1 MMRSGPIGVSVSLVL
16 AASVALT
23 PTAALAG
30 GSHGRAAGSRVAAGG
45 RPFMSHPSVPHH
57 SGFRHSGPHHSGF
70 HHSGPHRFGPHHAF
84 GHGFVTRPGFR
95 PFIPFPF
102 IASSVIVYT
111 TPAVYTPAIY
121 NDPPVSYVPAPAVYG
136 SPPGGTVSVA
146 PAPPP
151 MPTVVQFPTG
161 RYELRGDGETTPYT
175 WVWIPNP
182 PTAPPETPPMDGPAS
197 ESSAPAHLSRLYR
210 WTDEQGVVHL
220 TDNREAVPQADPMQ
234 AAQTPPR

>member
-16 AASVALT
+16 AASVALA

-30 GSHGRAAGSRVAAGG
+30 GSHGRTAGSRVAAGG

-57 SGFRHSGPHHSGF
+57 SGFHHS
-70 HHSGPHRFGPHHAF
+70 GPHHAF
-84 GHGFVTRPGFR
+84 GRGFVQRPGFR
-95 PFIPFPF
+95 PFIPFPLV
-102 IASSVIVYT
+102 ASSVIVYA
-111 TPAVYTPAIY
+111 TPAVYPSAIY
-121 NDPPVSYVPAPAVYG
+121 TDPPVSYVPEPAGYG

-161 RYELRGDGETTPYT
+161 RYELRGDGMTTPYT

-182 PTAPPETPPMDGPAS
+182 PTAPPGTPPTDGPAS
-197 ESSAPAHLSRLYR
+197 ESSAPARSSRLYR
-210 WTDEQGVVHL
+210 WTDEQGVVHV
-220 TDNREAVPQADPMQ
+220 TDNREAVPQLQ
-234 AAQTPPR
+234 AEQTPPR